1 MPHARFS
8 RLAYGLPLLI
18 ASGMASP
25 AHAQTSNP
33 FQPLKDAVNKVV
45 KQLPNQPQAQPQ
57 SPTGQPVSAAA
68 ASPPASQVASA
79 PPATP
84 AAANAAA
91 PWTPPANDQ
100 APAFAGPVDPSKLPD
115 IAGVHI
121 GIPKEEVAAVVHKA
135 FPDAPV
141 QPIGRIEQGYGV
153 WIALSNKMPAS
164 EKIYF
169 ENVLPPAKGRLYYIN
184 RYSTFAEP
192 MSQKN
197 YLDAARKKYG
207 PETAVRV
214 GNGFRSLWWL
224 SDEQGHPVKPAE
236 AKGEFQGPYGC
247 DVNVNTGG
255 SGFSSVVSQYVNNQL
270 PAATYCDSLVILYVQ
285 IPETELIG
293 AATSVLLDRA
303 MLRREAVNDGKAQQ
317 AAQQQK
323 NKDLQQKANQA
334 KPNI

>member
-1 MPHARFS
+1 MPHGRFAK
-8 RLAYGLPLLI
+8 LVYILPLLI
-18 ASGMASP
+18 PGGVASP
-25 AHAQTSNP
+25 VYAQTPNP
-33 FQPLKDAVNKVV
+33 FQSLKDAVTKAV
-45 KQLPNQPQAQPQ
+45 KQLPNQPQAQ
-57 SPTGQPVSAAA
+57 TGQPVSAAA
-68 ASPPASQVASA
+68 VSPGA
-79 PPATP
+79 PQAPI
-84 AAANAAA
+84 AAANGAA
-91 PWTPPANDQ
+91 PWTPPADEQ

-121 GIPKEEVAAVVHKA
+121 GIPKEDVAALIHKT
-135 FPDAPV
+135 FPEAAV

-153 WIALSNKMPAS
+153 WIAISAKMPAS

-169 ENVLPPAKGRLYYIN
+169 ENVLPPAKGQLYYIN

-197 YLDAARKKYG
+197 YLDAAHKKYG

-214 GNGFRSLWWL
+214 GNGFRTLWWL

-236 AKGEFQGPYGC
+236 AKGEFQSPYGC

-255 SGFSSVVSQYVNNQL
+255 SGFSAVVSQYVSNQL
-270 PAATYCDSLVILYVQ
+270 PPATFCDSLVILYVQ
-285 IPETELIG
+285 IPETELIS
-293 AATSVLLDRA
+293 AAASVLLDRA

-323 NKDLQQKANQA
+323 NKDLLQKANQV